1 MISFKE
7 ELEEDEERHLVI
19 FPSSSNLLYSRML
32 ALFSFSLLLF
42 LLGGSNN
49 KDKVLLEKVTAITL
63 EEGRMTNARRSSA
76 IPQVSQPASM
86 STPLSYLIIVA
97 VRGRFGRLL

>member
-7 ELEEDEERHLVI
+7 ELEEDEERHLVT

-32 ALFSFSLLLF
+32 ALFSFSFSSLLF

-76 IPQVSQPASM
+76 IPQVNHPARPPHYPTS
-86 STPLSYLIIVA
+86 L
-97 VRGRFGRLL
+97 

>member
-7 ELEEDEERHLVI
+7 ELEDEERHLVT
-19 FPSSSNLLYSRML
+19 FPSSSDLLYSRML
-32 ALFSFSLLLF
+32 ALFSFSFSSSLF

-76 IPQVSQPASM
+76 IPQVNQPV
-86 STPLSYLIIVA
+86 STSTTLSYLVI
-97 VRGRFGRLL
+97 